1 MAFKPPLIQ
10 FMKKINRLLDNK
22 EFTLV
27 LNKGKKAKVDGYLVT
42 VKTNKEGHAR
52 IGISVSKKVG
62 KAVVRVRVRRQIR
75 AMIARFDVFSKHIDV
90 VIIPKPSFLQNS
102 FEQNLSNLKEAL
114 NKLLDGSVK

>member
-1 MAFKPPLIQ
+1 
-10 FMKKINRLLDNK
+10 MKKINRLLDNK

>member
-1 MAFKPPLIQ
+1 
-10 FMKKINRLLDNK
+10 MKKINRLLDNK
-22 EFTLV
+22 EFTSV
-27 LNKGKKAKVDGYLVT
+27 LNKGKKAKVDGYLVA

-62 KAVVRVRVRRQIR
+62 KAVVRVRV
-75 AMIARFDVFSKHIDV
+75 MIARFDVLSKHIDV

>member
-1 MAFKPPLIQ
+1 MA
-10 FMKKINRLLDNK
+10 
-22 EFTLV
+22 
-27 LNKGKKAKVDGYLVT
+27 

-75 AMIARFDVFSKHIDV
+75 AMIARFDVLSKHIDV

-114 NKLLDGSVK
+114 NKLLDGSVNDRTRSNY

>member
-1 MAFKPPLIQ
+1 
-10 FMKKINRLLDNK
+10 MKKINRLLDNK
-22 EFTLV
+22 EFTSV
-27 LNKGKKAKVDGYLVT
+27 LNKGKKAKVGGYLVA
-42 VKTNKEGHAR
+42 VKSNKEGHAR

-75 AMIARFDVFSKHIDV
+75 AMIARFDVLSKHIDV

>member
-1 MAFKPPLIQ
+1 
-10 FMKKINRLLDNK
+10 MKKINRLLDNK
-22 EFTLV
+22 EFTSV
-27 LNKGKKAKVDGYLVT
+27 LNKGKKAKVDGYLVV
-42 VKTNKEGHAR
+42 VKSNKEGHAR

-75 AMIARFDVFSKHIDV
+75 AMIARFDVLSKHIDV

>member
-1 MAFKPPLIQ
+1 
-10 FMKKINRLLDNK
+10 MKKINRLLDNK
-22 EFTLV
+22 EFTTV
-27 LNKGKKAKVDGYLVT
+27 LNKGKKAKVDGYLMA
-42 VKTNKEGHAR
+42 VKSNKEGHAR

-75 AMIARFDVFSKHIDV
+75 AMIARFDVLSKHIDM